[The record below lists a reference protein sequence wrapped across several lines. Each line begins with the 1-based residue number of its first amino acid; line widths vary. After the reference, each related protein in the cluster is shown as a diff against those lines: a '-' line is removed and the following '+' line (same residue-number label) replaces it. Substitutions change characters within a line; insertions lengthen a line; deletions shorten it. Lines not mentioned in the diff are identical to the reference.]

1 MKTIRRL
8 TTFLATF
15 TAITLTGQAT
25 VQAED
30 LSYSDL
36 VTRIT
41 ALETELQKT
50 SDVQLAS
57 CDGEASC
64 GFASSCRPSCCE
76 CSAWYFGYE
85 MTTLQPYVS
94 DATLAAGSY
103 DNEFGFGHRLV
114 LGYDGGSGMGAR
126 LRYWFYN
133 HGHDTVPPAAPGSL
147 GIDMD
152 VIDLELNLTEQ
163 LRNYNLM
170 ISGGVR
176 YARAELTGTLIS
188 TAFPRIVFEGGGPTA
203 ALESTREFGDRGLYL
218 IGNIRGSLLF
228 GDLTLQG
235 DRHQDETTVVLEN
248 QLGVGMT
255 RNLGRATLNLRTVWE
270 TQVWLNDT
278 IAESRLD
285 GGFGSNLGF
294 GGPSSS
300 IELRY

>member
-1 MKTIRRL
+1 MKATRQV
-8 TTFLATF
+8 TTFLAAL
-15 TAITLTGQAT
+15 TAIMLTGQAT
-25 VQAED
+25 AQAED

-36 VTRIT
+36 VSRIT

-64 GFASSCRPSCCE
+64 GFATSCRPSCCA

-85 MTTLQPYVS
+85 MTALQPYVS
-94 DATLAAGSY
+94 DITLAAGSY
-103 DNEFGFGHRLV
+103 DDEFGFGHRLTI
-114 LGYDGGSGMGAR
+114 GYDGGSGMGAR

-133 HGHDTVPPAAPGSL
+133 HGHDTVPPAAPDSL

-176 YARAELTGTLIS
+176 YARMGLNSTIID
-188 TAFPRIVFEGGGPTA
+188 TAFPRLVFEGGGPTA

-228 GDLTLQG
+228 GDLVFQG
-235 DRHQDETTVVLEN
+235 NKYQDETTVVLEN

-278 IAESRLD
+278 MADVGI
-285 GGFGSNLGF
+285 GFGSNLGF
-294 GGPSSS
+294 GGPTSS

>member
-1 MKTIRRL
+1 MKVIRRV
-8 TTFLATF
+8 TAFLATL

-41 ALETELQKT
+41 ALESDLQKT
-50 SDVQLAS
+50 SAVQLAS
-57 CDGEASC
+57 CTGDANC
-64 GFASSCRPSCCE
+64 GFATSCRPSGCDS
-76 CSAWYFGYE
+76 SAWYFGYE
-85 MTTLQPYVS
+85 LTALQPYVS
-94 DATLAAGSY
+94 DAALGAGSF
-103 DNEFGFGHRLV
+103 DDDFGFGHRLT

-133 HGHDTVPPAAPGSL
+133 TGLATVPPAAQNSL

-163 LRNYNLM
+163 LRNFNFM

-176 YARAELTGTLIS
+176 YARLGLNSTLIS
-188 TAFPRIVFEGGGPTA
+188 TAFPRLVFEGGGPTA
-203 ALESTREFGDRGLYL
+203 ALEATRAFGDRGLYL
-218 IGNIRGSLLF
+218 IGNVRGSLLF
-228 GDLTLQG
+228 GDLVYEANKWAG
-235 DRHQDETTVVLEN
+235 ETTVVFEN
-248 QLGVGMT
+248 QFGVGMT

-278 IAESRLD
+278 LSDSHYL
-285 GGFGSNLGF
+285 GSNLGF
-294 GGPSSS
+294 GGPTSS
-300 IELRY
+300 IELRF

>member
-1 MKTIRRL
+1 MKAIRQV
-8 TTFLATF
+8 TTFLAAL

-30 LSYSDL
+30 LSYSGL

-41 ALETELQKT
+41 ALESELQKT

-57 CDGEASC
+57 CTGEASC
-64 GFASSCRPSCCE
+64 GFSTSCRPSGCDR
-76 CSAWYFGYE
+76 SAWYFGYE
-85 MTTLQPYVS
+85 LTTLQPYVS

-103 DNEFGFGHRLV
+103 DDDFGFGHRLT

-133 HGHDTVPPAAPGSL
+133 TGHATVPPAAPNSL

-176 YARAELTGTLIS
+176 YARMGLNSTLIS

-203 ALESTREFGDRGLYL
+203 ALESTRAFGDRGLYL

-228 GDLTLQG
+228 GDLVYLS
-235 DRHQDETTVVLEN
+235 DKFEDETTVVFEN

-278 IAESRLD
+278 IAGSA
-285 GGFGSNLGF
+285 FGSNLGF
-294 GGPSSS
+294 GGPTSS

>member
-1 MKTIRRL
+1 MKTIRQL
-8 TTFLATF
+8 TTFLAAL
-15 TAITLTGQAT
+15 TAITLTSQAT

-36 VTRIT
+36 VSRIT

-57 CDGEASC
+57 CTGEASC
-64 GFASSCRPSCCE
+64 GVATSCRPSCCA

-85 MTTLQPYVS
+85 LTVLQPYVS

-103 DNEFGFGHRLV
+103 DDEFGFGHRLV

-126 LRYWFYN
+126 VRYWFYN
-133 HGHDTVPPAAPGSL
+133 HGHDTVPPAAPNSL

-176 YARAELTGTLIS
+176 YARAELISTLID
-188 TAFPRIVFEGGGPTA
+188 TGFPRVVFEGGGPTA

-228 GDLTLQG
+228 GDLVFQG
-235 DRHQDETTVVLEN
+235 NKYQDETTVVLEN

-255 RNLGRATLNLRTVWE
+255 RELGRATLNLRTVWE

-278 IAESRLD
+278 LAGSA
-285 GGFGSNLGF
+285 FGSNLGF
-294 GGPSSS
+294 GGPTST